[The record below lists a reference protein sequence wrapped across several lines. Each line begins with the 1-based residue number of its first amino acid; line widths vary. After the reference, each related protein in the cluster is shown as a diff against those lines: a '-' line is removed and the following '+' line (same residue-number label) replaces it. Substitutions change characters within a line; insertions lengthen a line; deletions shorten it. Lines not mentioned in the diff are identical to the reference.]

1 MTEAA
6 SSTPRGSAGAARVEA
21 PRREPVP
28 VAPLVNPANALT
40 VLRLVL
46 IPVFVWLAITSQFE
60 LANWRIA
67 ACVVF
72 CAASATDF
80 ADGWLARARNLVTPF
95 GKVADP
101 IADKALTGTA
111 LLLLSI
117 YGGLPWWITGLILGR
132 EIGVTALRFW
142 VLRHGVIAASRG
154 GKLKTVLQ
162 VVSIAWYLWPW
173 PAPFAGFGIW
183 LMSAALVATVLT
195 GFDYVARAFA
205 LRRHRPRDSG

>member
-6 SSTPRGSAGAARVEA
+6 SSAAGRAATTPVR
-21 PRREPVP
+21 PEPP
-28 VAPLVNPANALT
+28 PSAPLVNPANALT
-40 VLRLVL
+40 ALRLVL
-46 IPVFVWLAITSQFE
+46 VPVFVWISVASGLVA
-60 LANWRIA
+60 ADWRIA

-72 CAASATDF
+72 CVASVTDF

-117 YGGLPWWITGLILGR
+117 YAGLPWWMTALILLR
-132 EIGVTALRFW
+132 EAGVTGLRFW

-154 GKLKTVLQ
+154 GKIKTVLQ
-162 VVSIAWYLWPW
+162 ILGIAWYLAPW
-173 PAPFAGFGIW
+173 PEPVAAVGFWI
-183 LMSAALVATVLT
+183 MLVALLVTVVT
-195 GFDYVARAFA
+195 GFDYVLRAFR
-205 LRRHRPRDSG
+205 LRRADAGEP